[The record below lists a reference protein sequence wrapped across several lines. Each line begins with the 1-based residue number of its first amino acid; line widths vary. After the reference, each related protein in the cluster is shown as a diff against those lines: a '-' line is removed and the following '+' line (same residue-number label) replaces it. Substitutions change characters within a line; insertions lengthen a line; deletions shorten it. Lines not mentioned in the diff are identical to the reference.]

1 MKSDILNDLK
11 QKNSGFISGQE
22 IGQKYGI
29 TRAAIWKYIKQLQNE
44 GYTIDSASKNGYRL
58 VSCPDILTYD
68 EISEYMDTKYIGR
81 KIVYYGS
88 VSSTNN
94 KAKAFAESG
103 EPEGTV
109 VISECQ
115 TEGKGRTGRKW
126 LSEAYK
132 GILMSIILRPN
143 IDMSTATLVTQI
155 ACSAVGTAISKLTDN
170 VQVKWPNDILINGK
184 KVCGILTESSGE
196 VDKTDYIILGIGIN
210 VNQNENE
217 LSESLSA
224 IATSL
229 RIEIKSEI
237 SRQKLAAAILNEF
250 EKQYQK
256 MQEHQNMGGVLDFCR
271 THSNII
277 GNNILLTRNGRQSE
291 AQVIDLN
298 QQGQLVVRYKD
309 GTFENISS
317 GMISILHR

>member
-1 MKSDILNDLK
+1 MKSEILNDLK
-11 QKNSGFISGQE
+11 QRGSDFISGQE

-29 TRAAIWKYIKQLQNE
+29 TRAAIWKYMKQLQNE
-44 GYTIDSASKNGYRL
+44 GYIIDSASKNGYRL

-68 EISEYMDTKYIGR
+68 EISEYLDTRYIGR
-81 KIVYYGS
+81 KIVHYDS

-94 KAKAFAESG
+94 KAKALAESG
-103 EPEGTV
+103 EQEGTV
-109 VISECQ
+109 VISESQ
-115 TEGKGRTGRKW
+115 TEGKGRTGKKW
-126 LSEAYK
+126 ISEASK

-155 ACSAVGTAISKLTDN
+155 GCAAVGTAICELTNN
-170 VQVKWPNDILINGK
+170 VNVKWPNDILINGK

-210 VNQNENE
+210 VNQDENE
-217 LSESLSA
+217 LPESLSN

-229 RIEIKSEI
+229 KIEIKKKI
-237 SRQKLAAAILNEF
+237 SRQKLVSDIFNEF

-256 MQEHQNMGGVLDFCR
+256 MQEHKNSDETLDFCR

-277 GNNILLTRNGRQSE
+277 GKNILLNRNGQQSK

-298 QQGQLVVRYKD
+298 RQGQLMVRYKD
-309 GTFENISS
+309 GTFESISS
-317 GMISILHR
+317 GNISI